1 MLEYGEGR
9 GFVNSNR
16 ELKIH
21 FEQESFWIKVIAV
34 NNDKTKVIG
43 VLMNN
48 LLDTDIYIWG
58 TIVMAEEINPNELF
72 EMKGIVGEITN
83 SSDWS
88 LL

>member
-1 MLEYGEGR
+1 
-9 GFVNSNR
+9 
-16 ELKIH
+16 
-21 FEQESFWIKVIAV
+21 
-34 NNDKTKVIG
+34 
-43 VLMNN
+43 
-48 LLDTDIYIWG
+48 LLGQTIYVWG